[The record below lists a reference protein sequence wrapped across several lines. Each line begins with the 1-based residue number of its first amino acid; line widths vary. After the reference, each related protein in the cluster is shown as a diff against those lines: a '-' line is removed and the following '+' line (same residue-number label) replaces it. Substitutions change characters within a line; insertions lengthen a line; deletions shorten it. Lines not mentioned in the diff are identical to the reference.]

1 MEEFHLPV
9 DKANE
14 EEAEGVTEILMFV
27 GTVFTV
33 L

>member
-1 MEEFHLPV
+1 MEEFCLTV

-14 EEAEGVTEILMFV
+14 EEAEGVTEMLMFV
-27 GTVFTV
+27 STVFTI